1 MSSFARFPAVLA
13 RTGDAAIAR
22 LASPVTRPDHRGLF
36 GRRPGWRRCF
46 VTDAGGLAAP
56 DDDVIE
62 IVECL
67 TIKF

>member
-1 MSSFARFPAVLA
+1 MSSFAGFSTVLA
-13 RTGDAAIAR
+13 RIVDAATGR
-22 LASPVTRPDHRGLF
+22 LASPVTRLDHCGLSEQ
-36 GRRPGWRRCF
+36 RPGWRRCF
-46 VTDAGGLAAP
+46 VADAGGPAAP